1 MGFAHRIVLTNA
13 FDDRSRTAL
22 EVEGQFSSSALTS
35 CNAIWPLC
43 RFSYQNIIYE
53 AVQSSFNVG
62 RDAVLKY
69 VVDGPRRNLF
79 PSAEVDQGGY
89 NSTS

>member
-22 EVEGQFSSSALTS
+22 EVEGQFSGSALTL
-35 CNAIWPLC
+35 CNTMWPRC
-43 RFSYQNIIYE
+43 RFSYQNIIHE

-62 RDAVLKY
+62 T
-69 VVDGPRRNLF
+69 GCGIEICRRRSSEKLI
-79 PSAEVDQGGY
+79 SER
-89 NSTS
+89 